1 MQISILLFAD
11 DACLLSFSVIGL
23 QRQLNI
29 LRDTSEKMG
38 LTVNPEKS
46 KIVVFRNGGYI
57 AAKEKWFFGDVRLE
71 IVNQYKYL
79 GVIFSCSLTF
89 SYTMEDR
96 AAKAKKGIICILKL
110 LWSLGEKCPKLFFK
124 LFDCQIQPMLTY
136 GSEVWGLS
144 ADHTLI
150 ERAHLFG
157 LKRLLNVSIKT
168 PSNLVYGETGRYPLY
183 IQTNT
188 RCVKYWLK
196 ITRMPEERLP
206 VKAYKMLIAL
216 HSKNHNN
223 WVSSVC
229 FTLYKYGFGHVW
241 ENQGVQDVTKF
252 LNEFKQRLIDCFVQG
267 WHSEITSNDRY
278 MFYSSLK
285 EIPTHSPYLIQLK
298 HWSLRKV
305 LTRFR
310 LGVSGLQTHR
320 YRYSK
325 NVSLDCPF
333 CKHTQESEVHFMLI
347 CPMYTELREKYIHR
361 KYRRDPSLFKLTL
374 LLCSDKCVKDVALF
388 LTEAFKVRSQAL
400 PSVS

>member
-1 MQISILLFAD
+1 MNVIV
-11 DACLLSFSVIGL
+11 SV
-23 QRQLNI
+23 
-29 LRDTSEKMG
+29 
-38 LTVNPEKS
+38 
-46 KIVVFRNGGYI
+46 
-57 AAKEKWFFGDVRLE
+57 
-71 IVNQYKYL
+71 
-79 GVIFSCSLTF
+79 
-89 SYTMEDR
+89 
-96 AAKAKKGIICILKL
+96 
-110 LWSLGEKCPKLFFK
+110 
-124 LFDCQIQPMLTY
+124 
-136 GSEVWGLS
+136 
-144 ADHTLI
+144 
-150 ERAHLFG
+150 
-157 LKRLLNVSIKT
+157 KT

-285 EIPTHSPYLIQLK
+285 EIPTLSPYLIELK
-298 HWSLRKV
+298 HWTLRKV
-305 LTRFR
+305 LTRLR